1 MKKEILKSLWK
12 LAVIGALIGVLISF
26 MYYSDKQNML
36 KMIECGIIL
45 LVILIIFATDEIKD
59 VINKKELTAED
70 IERITKEE
78 IEKIMKVKK

>member
-1 MKKEILKSLWK
+1 
-12 LAVIGALIGVLISF
+12 
-26 MYYSDKQNML
+26 ML

-59 VINKKELTAED
+59 EIRKKELTAED